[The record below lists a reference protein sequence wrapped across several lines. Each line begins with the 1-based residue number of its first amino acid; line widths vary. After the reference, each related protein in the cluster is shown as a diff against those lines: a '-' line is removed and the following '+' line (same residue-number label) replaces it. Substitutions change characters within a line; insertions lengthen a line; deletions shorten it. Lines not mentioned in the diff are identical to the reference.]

1 MKKLFRIANQFLYKM
16 KHDFVNAFAAQSA
29 LFILIS
35 VFPIIMTLL
44 NLIQFLPVTKS
55 DFLRFVVEVIPDNF
69 TSLAINII
77 EDLYQKS
84 SGTLLSLSAL
94 ITIWSASRGTMA
106 VIHGLNSV
114 YDIEENRNYLV
125 LRIVSCFY
133 TITFVMIILFTLMLL
148 VFGNSIYSVIASRF
162 PILHALAATFISLRT
177 LLALAL
183 LMCFFSFIYTVMPSR
198 KTNFVKQLPGALF
211 ASAGWMIFSFVFSV
225 YVDNFSNYSYMY
237 GSLAGIVILMLWLYF
252 CMYILF
258 LGGEINA
265 FFEPMIAHTLAD
277 LSLRRRRRK
286 NIKNK

>member
-1 MKKLFRIANQFLYKM
+1 MKKLFRIGNQFLYKM

-55 DFLRFVVEVIPDNF
+55 DFLRFVIEVIPDNF
-69 TSLAINII
+69 TSLAVNII
-77 EDLYQKS
+77 EDLYLKS

-94 ITIWSASRGTMA
+94 ITVWSASRGTMA
-106 VIHGLNSV
+106 VINGLNSV

-133 TITFVMIILFTLMLL
+133 TITFVIIILFTLMLL

-162 PILHALAATFISLRT
+162 PILRALAATFISLRT

-198 KTNFVKQLPGALF
+198 KTNFIKQLPGALF
-211 ASAGWMIFSFVFSV
+211 SSAGWMIFSFVFSV
-225 YVDNFSNYSYMY
+225 YIDNFSNYSYMY

-258 LGGEINA
+258 LGG
-265 FFEPMIAHTLAD
+265 
-277 LSLRRRRRK
+277 
-286 NIKNK
+286 